1 MPQQEE
7 TMNVREVVTT
17 LRKRF
22 WMIVLVTLF
31 FVVASAGITYL
42 VMTPIYQAKSELLVN
57 KSQEGN
63 KPGTI
68 SRNDIESNLQLIETY
83 SVVMKS
89 PRVMDKVAQKM
100 GEPNRTSALTG
111 QINVSAVKDSQ
122 VISIEA
128 KDPDKQRAAKL
139 ANTVAQTFQQEIV
152 TIMNVD
158 NVQILTEAK
167 ADAIKAPVQPKP
179 AVNLA
184 IAFVIGL
191 IFSVACAFLL
201 EYLDNTLKTEED
213 IENHLGLP
221 VIGSIAV
228 IESDDKTSVHSLKER
243 QTHVAAAGENS

>member
-7 TMNVREVVTT
+7 TMNVQEVVTT

-31 FVVASAGITYL
+31 FVAASAGITYL
-42 VMTPIYQAKSELLVN
+42 FMTPVYQAKAELLVN
-57 KSQEGN
+57 KSQVGEKAGS
-63 KPGTI
+63 I

-100 GEPNRTSALTG
+100 GEPDQSAALTR

-128 KDPDKQRAAKL
+128 KDPDPQRAAKVV
-139 ANTVAQTFQQEIV
+139 NTVSETFQQEIKN
-152 TIMNVD
+152 IMKVD
-158 NVQILTEAK
+158 NVQILTTAK
-167 ADAIKAPVQPKP
+167 ANAIGGPVQPKP
-179 AVNLA
+179 LVNLA
-184 IAFVIGL
+184 VAFIVGL
-191 IFSVACAFLL
+191 IFSVALAFLL
-201 EYLDNTLKTEED
+201 EYLDNSLKTEED
-213 IENHLGLP
+213 IEKHLGLP

-228 IESDDKTSVHSLKER
+228 IEADEKAGVHKAAEKTA
-243 QTHVAAAGENS
+243 QVAAAGERS